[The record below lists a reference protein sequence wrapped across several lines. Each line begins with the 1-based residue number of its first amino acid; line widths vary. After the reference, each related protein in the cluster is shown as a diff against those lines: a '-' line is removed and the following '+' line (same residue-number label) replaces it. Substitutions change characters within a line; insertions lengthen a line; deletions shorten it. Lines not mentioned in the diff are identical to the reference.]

1 MNKCLVALLLLTLYI
16 SCGKQKEDGKT
27 EEMSRRFKKV
37 VLLKTTP
44 VKNQG
49 HSGLCW
55 AYAMLATIETE
66 HLMQGDSVNLSVDYV
81 ARHFLKEQMMEQC
94 INASARRQQ
103 VTLTTRGMSSM
114 LLRLIHTY
122 GLTHYDSYNISLTP
136 DPSPKERGTL
146 KGGHGADYGVIC
158 RQLQQMAAS
167 PQFRG
172 DRLSASVDSF
182 LDEQMGPLPRFVF
195 MLGAEYTALEY
206 AHSVCRVDEYEQITS
221 FLHHPFYQRFPLEV
235 PDNRYHDTFLNVPLD
250 TMMAAIDRTLL
261 NGHPVCWEGDISEKG
276 FRWSAGIAELDDE
289 IQPTNGKP
297 LPAITQEQ
305 RLKAFVN
312 GKTTD
317 DHCMEIVGI
326 AYKVQPK
333 KKASPQGGGMDG
345 APKYYVMKNSWGTNN
360 AYRGYMVVSERYV
373 RMKTVAIYVPH

>member
-27 EEMSRRFKKV
+27 EEVSRRFKKV

-122 GLTHYDSYNISLTP
+122 GLTHYDAYNIKGQGEGS
-136 DPSPKERGTL
+136 KE
-146 KGGHGADYGVIC
+146 HGADYGVIC

-206 AHSVCRVDEYEQITS
+206 AHSVCRADEYEQITS

-235 PDNRYHDTFLNVPLD
+235 PDNRYHDNFLNMPLD
-250 TMMAAIDRTLL
+250 TMMAVIDRALL

-276 FRWSAGIAELDDE
+276 FRWREGIAELDDE
-289 IQPTNGKP
+289 IEPTKGKS
-297 LPAITQEQ
+297 LSAITQEQ
-305 RLKAFVN
+305 RQKAFVT

-326 AYKVQPK
+326 VMGKEQGT
-333 KKASPQGGGMDG
+333 QGG
-345 APKYYVMKNSWGTNN
+345 KYYVMKNSWGTNN

-373 RMKTVAIYVPH
+373 RMKTIAVYVPSIIFT